1 MGNGRIR
8 KWRDRYPPHL
18 RSLPTLQPCLR
29 LCLWMWFSECGS
41 VRRRRTVSLD
51 VCVGVYYW
59 CWLILLHRQ
68 ECCFWLLS
76 VRSASFRFVPRWLW
90 LQSFVHVPTF
100 VRCPLIL
107 SCFLLDN
114 FCWVRPLRAR
124 ACVALFNS
132 VFWTSDCCIGV
143 VVLESC
149 DYLCGIFVSN
159 RLRIQ
164 PYLALFW
171 LRSYLIRGIWASTN
185 CTKSS
190 PAWIYGCAWLIS
202 DDWDM
207 LDRWCVAYTIYL
219 SG

>member
-1 MGNGRIR
+1 MGCMRSIWRFEDLWKRYTLFPSPPNPDLKGDEKEEWGSDWVNQVEQYCEMGKGRIG
-8 KWRDRYPPHL
+8 KWRDWCPPHL

-59 CWLILLHRQ
+59 CWLILLHRR

-107 SCFLLDN
+107 SCF
-114 FCWVRPLRAR
+114 
-124 ACVALFNS
+124 S
-132 VFWTSDCCIGV
+132 VG
-143 VVLESC
+143 
-149 DYLCGIFVSN
+149 
-159 RLRIQ
+159 
-164 PYLALFW
+164 
-171 LRSYLIRGIWASTN
+171 
-185 CTKSS
+185 
-190 PAWIYGCAWLIS
+190 
-202 DDWDM
+202 
-207 LDRWCVAYTIYL
+207 
-219 SG
+219 